1 MKRLIVLVIAAINIV
16 FLWAEETKIKLHKD
30 NISSE
35 ETIRSITSE
44 LIATQDDSTLR
55 LYTDKFTNKCRIT
68 VTDGM
73 GQTIYTETVSIIPES
88 PHVFTLDNAEKGMY
102 QLNIETDEA
111 TYYGIFEIL

>member
-1 MKRLIVLVIAAINIV
+1 MKRLIVLVIAAFSIAS
-16 FLWAEETKIKLHKD
+16 LWAEEKKISLHKK
-30 NISSE
+30 NYVE
-35 ETIRSITSE
+35 LEPRSLPSE
-44 LIATQDDSTLR
+44 LIATQDDSILR

-73 GQTIYTETVSIIPES
+73 GQTIYTETLSIIPES

>member
-1 MKRLIVLVIAAINIV
+1 MKKLIVLLSIILSMTSL
-16 FLWAEETKIKLHKD
+16 FAEEKKIELNKK
-30 NISSE
+30 ISVKKE
-35 ETIRSITSE
+35 YRSGFSE

>member
-1 MKRLIVLVIAAINIV
+1 MRKKKKIELNKKINDK
-16 FLWAEETKIKLHKD
+16 E
-30 NISSE
+30 N
-35 ETIRSITSE
+35 IRSVFIE
-44 LIATQDDSTLR
+44 LIATQDDSILR